1 MSHDPQV
8 DGSEVRKALFG
19 SYREYLKGLR
29 EFNDSS
35 LENQQQVRRE
45 LQNRYHGVLPILTEM
60 LHGYFFYHLTPLM
73 NMLPEDEDYPEI
85 VWVRKWF
92 IEPEINE
99 EETKYLPQYI
109 VKATAEAL
117 ASQCQVVNV
126 FWESVCFSL
135 LPVFKQCFEVNNFL
149 KFGFVSKRFN
159 AWIIRVVGDPK
170 MCPNSDLRLQMLLL
184 YRWLLKVDNDN
195 HEEAIE
201 SLIMVCSFV
210 DSNMDT
216 INIVDMSDIIQCMWK
231 FTEIEML
238 DTFLMQFGVR
248 ITTKLSLHR
257 KMREQILIHDLSF
270 YQLLDTAISGFELT
284 QFRVSDIKLPFSD
297 LMLTTSYLVCFSLFI
312 KFSWAY

>member
-1 MSHDPQV
+1 
-8 DGSEVRKALFG
+8 
-19 SYREYLKGLR
+19 
-29 EFNDSS
+29 
-35 LENQQQVRRE
+35 
-45 LQNRYHGVLPILTEM
+45 
-60 LHGYFFYHLTPLM
+60 
-73 NMLPEDEDYPEI
+73 
-85 VWVRKWF
+85 
-92 IEPEINE
+92 
-99 EETKYLPQYI
+99 
-109 VKATAEAL
+109 
-117 ASQCQVVNV
+117 
-126 FWESVCFSL
+126 
-135 LPVFKQCFEVNNFL
+135 
-149 KFGFVSKRFN
+149 
-159 AWIIRVVGDPK
+159 
-170 MCPNSDLRLQMLLL
+170 MLLL

-248 ITTKLSLHR
+248 ITTKLSLHG